1 MSGGN
6 GRDAILQER
15 HIVEV
20 KLSDLPS
27 EFLFDLS
34 LTLQSPLDIG
44 LGPEGHRLIVM
55 TSGGRFQG
63 PWLSGTVL
71 PLTGADWVGVGRI
84 GRGGAEYRV
93 HRVL

>member
-1 MSGGN
+1 MAATRFYKTTYRGGQ
-6 GRDAILQER
+6 LTHLE
-15 HIVEV
+15 
-20 KLSDLPS
+20 S
-27 EFLFDLS
+27 EFLFDIS
-34 LTLQSPLDIG
+34 LTLQAPLDIG
-44 LGPEGHRLIVM
+44 PGPEGHRLIVM

-63 PWLSGTVL
+63 PRLSGTVL